1 MRPLLAFA
9 TLALAGCG
17 PVRYTG
23 VLWDADREIAAA
35 RAAGAADRAP
45 YELTLSEEYLHQ
57 AKVLAG
63 HARYDDAGDYGHR
76 AIEAAR
82 VAHQKAAGQAAPE
95 VK

>member
-9 TLALAGCG
+9 LLALLGCG

-23 VLWDADREIAAA
+23 VLWDADRELTAA
-35 RAAGAADRAP
+35 RAAGAADRAT
-45 YELTLSEEYLHQ
+45 YEFTLSEEYLHQ

-63 HARYDDAGDYGHR
+63 HARYDDADDYGR
-76 AIEAAR
+76 RSIEMAKL
-82 VAHQKAAGQAAPE
+82 AHQKAAGQAAPE